1 MAASRARR
9 VGGEGRPLKERDIPI
24 GIVALVSGAALI
36 PITFLLIDFID
47 GGPLAGITVPLVA
60 VTLVFILLV
69 GAFIA
74 SVCGYM
80 AGLIGASNSPISGV
94 GILAILP
101 ASMLFGLL
109 FASGLRSAA
118 RRVGQE

>member
-9 VGGEGRPLKERDIPI
+9 VGGEGLPLKERDIPI

-74 SVCGYM
+74 SVC
-80 AGLIGASNSPISGV
+80 
-94 GILAILP
+94 
-101 ASMLFGLL
+101 
-109 FASGLRSAA
+109 RSEE
-118 RRVGQE
+118 RRVGKEGVSTCRSRWWPYHSKKK

>member
-1 MAASRARR
+1 MAATRARR
-9 VGGEGRPLKERDIPI
+9 VGGEGLPLKERDIPI

-69 GAFIA
+69 GSFLA
-74 SVCGYM
+74 SVGRSTV
-80 AGLIGASNSPISGV
+80 GLIGASHSPISGV
-94 GILAILP
+94 GRPPILDAAIL
-101 ASMLFGLL
+101 FWLL
-109 FASGLRSAA
+109 FPSAHTLH
-118 RRVGQE
+118 